1 MEKNKNKIKA
11 LKEQRAALVA
21 KSNSLKEEY
30 LTTLLKQLDQPY
42 MVFDNKI
49 IVIPTSSPM
58 FELLPQTSYSNSDFG
73 YWAETDKEMSYQLVS
88 GDVEQEFKF
97 NEVHNYALLLI
108 DLAIYK
114 IDKVKDTF
122 EYINE
127 QKELI

>member
-21 KSNSLKEEY
+21 KSKSLKEEY

-73 YWAETDKEMSYQLVS
+73 YWAETD
-88 GDVEQEFKF
+88 VEQEFKF